1 MAKLTRQ
8 QQAEEIR
15 RLAEESGVQENYLFT
30 TTFDRYQVQLRIL
43 DRLEK
48 AVDEAESVTTEK
60 VYRGKEKNLYSNP
73 VFTEYNRTVDS
84 TNKTVSTLMRI
95 IKNFNVGD
103 DGGEKEDPLMRIVN
117 GGSRAKAMRD
127 DDDDEDESDN

>member
-1 MAKLTRQ
+1 MATLTRQ
-8 QQAEEIR
+8 QQAEEIKR
-15 RLAEESGVQENYLFT
+15 IAEESGVQSNYLFI

-48 AVDEAESVTTEK
+48 AVDEAEEVTTEK
-60 VYRGKEKNLYSNP
+60 VYRGKEKNLYANP

-103 DGGEKEDPLMRIVN
+103 SGKEAKDPLVAILN
-117 GGSRAKAMRD
+117 GG
-127 DDDDEDESDN
+127 DDDDEGDE

>member
-1 MAKLTRQ
+1 MAKLSRE
-8 QQAEEIR
+8 QQAEEIKR
-15 RLAEESGVQENYLFT
+15 IAAESGVQENYLFT

-43 DRLEK
+43 DRLEQ
-48 AVDEAESVTTEK
+48 AVDEAEEVTTEK
-60 VYRGKEKNLYSNP
+60 VYRGKEKNLYANP

-103 DGGEKEDPLMRIVN
+103 DGGEKKDPLMRILN
-117 GGSRAKAMRD
+117 GG
-127 DDDDEDESDN
+127 DDDDESDN

>member
-1 MAKLTRQ
+1 MAKLTRE
-8 QQAEEIR
+8 QQAAEIKKI
-15 RLAEESGVQENYLFT
+15 AEESGVQENFLFT

-48 AVDEAESVTTEK
+48 AVDEAESLTVEK

-103 DGGEKEDPLMRIVN
+103 DGGEKEDPLMRILN
-117 GGSRAKAMRD
+117 GGSSSKATRD
-127 DDDDEDESDN
+127 DDDDDEESD

>member
-1 MAKLTRQ
+1 MAKLTRE
-8 QQAEEIR
+8 QQAAEIKKI
-15 RLAEESGVQENYLFT
+15 AEESGVQENFLFT

-48 AVDEAESVTTEK
+48 AVDEAESLTVEK

-103 DGGEKEDPLMRIVN
+103 DGGEKEDPLMRILN
-117 GGSRAKAMRD
+117 GGSSSKATRND
-127 DDDDEDESDN
+127 DDDDEESD